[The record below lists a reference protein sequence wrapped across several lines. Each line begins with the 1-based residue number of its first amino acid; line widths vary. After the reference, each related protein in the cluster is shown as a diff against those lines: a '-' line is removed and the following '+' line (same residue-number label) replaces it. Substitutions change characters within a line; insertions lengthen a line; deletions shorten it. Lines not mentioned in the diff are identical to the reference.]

1 MLERDLVIRPAV
13 AADAEAIR
21 GLCLQLGYEQEIE
34 AVKAALCER
43 STREVLV
50 AELGGAVVGWIE
62 LESARHLTGG
72 PECLICG
79 LVVDEAL
86 RGQKIGE
93 RLTLA
98 AEDWARVQGLPVV
111 RVRSRLSRERAHQF
125 YLRLGY
131 EEYKRQV
138 VFVKRL
144 DGDLEDGSRKQ

>member
-1 MLERDLVIRPAV
+1 VGKTDFIIRT
-13 AADAEAIR
+13 AALLDAESIR
-21 GLCLQLGYEQEIE
+21 GLCLQLGYEQELE
-34 AVKAALCER
+34 AVEAALRER
-43 STREVLV
+43 STREVFV
-50 AELGGAVVGWIE
+50 AELGGVVVGWIE

-79 LVVDEAL
+79 LVVDEAF

-98 AEDWARVQGLPVV
+98 AEDWARSKGLPVV
-111 RVRSRLSRERAHQF
+111 RVRSRMSRERAHRF

-138 VFVKRL
+138 VFVKRV
-144 DGDLEDGSRKQ
+144 GGM